1 MAKKI
6 YLSPSSQSAN
16 TYAVGNTT
24 EQEECRKIARATAK
38 ALTRCGFDTKCADY
52 GTMYTRIKESNDW
65 GADLHVPIHTNAFNK
80 QVAGTRMMSYD
91 KTGEG
96 YKACK
101 AIFDALAPL
110 TPGTSENISTHPEL
124 YEIKNSNAPC
134 AYIEVDFHDVP
145 NVAQWLIDHTE
156 EIAEAI
162 CKGICNYF
170 GVKYVAPASTAK
182 PAEKP
187 VEEKKT
193 IYRVQVGAFHNR
205 DYAEAMLQELKGKG
219 YDAFI
224 VTA

>member
-6 YLSPSSQSAN
+6 YLSPSSQSTN

-110 TPGTSENISTHPEL
+110 TPGTSENISAHPEL
-124 YEIKNSNAPC
+124 YEIKNSKAPC

-145 NVAQWLIDHTE
+145 NMAQWLIDYTE

-162 CKGICNYF
+162 CKGICNYY
-170 GVKYVAPASTAK
+170 GVKYVSA
-182 PAEKP
+182 AEK
-187 VEEKKT
+187 EDEKKSDVF
-193 IYRVQVGAFHNR
+193 YRVQVGAFNEKQN
-205 DYAEAMLQELKGKG
+205 AENMLAKIKAAGFT
-219 YDAFI
+219 DAFI
-224 VTA
+224 TTVKK